1 MCSDRDAIGTKDA
14 ANCSQE
20 EPTALDAARTTQNN
34 PMTTS
39 QNPSYIIIVTQRHHR
54 VSLRERTPASDA
66 CILHRARKDPRRRL
80 RRDRAAVAT
89 RARPRSP
96 PSPTS
101 TTTWQ
106 AREVG
111 KTALLPPSE
120 LPLSPLTGTVTNGT
134 VAARELAR
142 ATRRAR
148 ATPPIPLNSKSYH
161 LPWSRGRGPSS
172 ARQARPPWARLR
184 RGGGGTRV
192 VPFFTGCPL
201 RQ

>member
-14 ANCSQE
+14 ANCSSQE

-54 VSLRERTPASDA
+54 VITREDACVGRLHPAS
-66 CILHRARKDPRRRL
+66 RAEGPASSSSARQSRRR
-80 RRDRAAVAT
+80 DQRATSQPPLTNKHDDVAG
-89 RARPRSP
+89 ARS
-96 PSPTS
+96 
-101 TTTWQ
+101 
-106 AREVG
+106 G
-111 KTALLPPSE
+111 TALLPPSE

-148 ATPPIPLNSKSYH
+148 ATQPPLNSKSY

-184 RGGGGTRV
+184 RAV
-192 VPFFTGCPL
+192 AVHASFHSSPAAH
-201 RQ
+201 